1 MFQFLKK
8 KHQVVVSI
16 WGKLSQ
22 DAMAKEIFSIY
33 ICTKWAPSSEFVEML
48 KGEISTDQLPKMD
61 PEKLYRK
68 NRFIPLRCSENFQVF
83 SHVELGVTSFETFE
97 KQMQALAEWYQ
108 AEKDRMVGGNGGKMV
123 LCVL

>member
-1 MFQFLKK
+1 
-8 KHQVVVSI
+8 
-16 WGKLSQ
+16 
-22 DAMAKEIFSIY
+22 
-33 ICTKWAPSSEFVEML
+33 ML

-108 AEKDRMVGGNGGKMV
+108 AEKDRMVGGKGGKMV
-123 LCVL
+123 LCVCLKTDVGCENLKMRC

>member
-1 MFQFLKK
+1 
-8 KHQVVVSI
+8 
-16 WGKLSQ
+16 
-22 DAMAKEIFSIY
+22 MAKEIFSIY
-33 ICTKWAPSSEFVEML
+33 ICTKWAPNSEFVEML
-48 KGEISTDQLPKMD
+48 KGEISTDQLPKME

-108 AEKDRMVGGNGGKMV
+108 AEQDWMGPRG
-123 LCVL
+123 